1 MNIIFFG
8 LGSIGKRHF
17 KNLKAISQKFNFY
30 AYRVRNNPLN
40 EEFNEIVVV
49 KNLDKVKLLK
59 IDLAIISSPPSAQ
72 EKILSFVVQNSINF
86 FVEKPI
92 GIDYN
97 NLSSL
102 IPEIKIKNLIS
113 MVGFNLRFHPLH
125 FEIKKIISS
134 SKFGKVYSIRSMV
147 GQYLPDWHPNED
159 YSKGYSANKHLGGG
173 VLLDLTHEIDFTYS
187 LLGDFIDY
195 KSFFGKLSSI
205 NSDSED
211 LAEIII
217 RFKKHNAIGSIR
229 LDYIQKYPQRSG
241 QIIGENQILFYDL
254 LNSKIEVFD
263 KNGLSYSNH
272 LENFNRNDMYL
283 SQMKCLIK
291 SVTNK
296 KIIENDFES
305 GLKIL
310 KLVND
315 VKDENGWTY

>member
-1 MNIIFFG
+1 M
-8 LGSIGKRHF
+8 
-17 KNLKAISQKFNFY
+17 
-30 AYRVRNNPLN
+30 
-40 EEFNEIVVV
+40 
-49 KNLDKVKLLK
+49 
-59 IDLAIISSPPSAQ
+59 
-72 EKILSFVVQNSINF
+72 
-86 FVEKPI
+86 EKPI
-92 GIDYN
+92 GINYN
-97 NLSSL
+97 KLSSL
-102 IPEIKIKNLIS
+102 IPEIKTKNLIS

-134 SKFGKVYSIRSMV
+134 NEFGKVYSIRSMV

-217 RFKKHNAIGSIR
+217 KFKNYNAIGSIR
-229 LDYIQKYPQRSG
+229 LDYIQKFPQRSG
-241 QIIGENQILFYDL
+241 QIIGENQILFYDF

-263 KNGLSYSNH
+263 KHGLTYSNH
-272 LENFNRNDMYL
+272 IENFNRNDMYL
-283 SQMKCLIK
+283 SQMKCLINNVK
-291 SVTNK
+291 NK

-315 VKDENGWTY
+315 VKDDNGWTY